1 MSRLIGAA
9 LLAEVQSNNRL
20 AATEL
25 AIRCGY
31 TKTKVARKT
40 GERTVKP
47 DMEAYLKAYLLA
59 RGENFGLILPE
70 EENAVVDRSGEL
82 NTYKVQK
89 NNSAVIP
96 GRHIK
101 SLDCKPGEFISIE
114 FDPEKNALIV
124 IKDIES
130 SAASAIEGVDTQI
143 AAANNDDLGED
154 EDEDDEDEEDG
165 EELLGNADGIEEV
178 EIQQP
183 ATTLVD
189 STTVRVAHPVG

>member
-9 LLAEVQSNNRL
+9 LLAEVQDNNRL
-20 AATEL
+20 AATQL

-31 TKTKVARKT
+31 TKTKLARKT

-47 DMEAYLKAYLLA
+47 DMEGYLRAYLLA

-101 SLDCKPGEFISIE
+101 SLNCKPGEFISIN
-114 FDPEKNALIV
+114 FDPERNALIV
-124 IKDIES
+124 IKDVES
-130 SAASAIEGVDTQI
+130 SAASAIEGVDTQ
-143 AAANNDDLGED
+143 AAVSTNDDLGED
-154 EDEDDEDEEDG
+154 EEEDEED
-165 EELLGNADGIEEV
+165 EDEDEDEDNIEVVEV
-178 EIQQP
+178 QQP
-183 ATTLVD
+183 ATTVVD
-189 STTVRVAHPVG
+189 STTVRVPHPVG

>member
-9 LLAEVQSNNRL
+9 LLAEVQSNDRL
-20 AATEL
+20 AATAL

-47 DMEAYLKAYLLA
+47 DMEGYLKAFLLA

-82 NTYKVQK
+82 NIYKVQK

-101 SLDCKPGEFISIE
+101 SLDCKPGEFISID

-130 SAASAIEGVDTQI
+130 SAASAIKDADTQL
-143 AAANNDDLGED
+143 AASSDDLGEG
-154 EDEDDEDEEDG
+154 EDDDDDEDEEGDEG
-165 EELLGNADGIEEV
+165 LLGSGGGIEEV

-183 ATTLVD
+183 ATTVVD